1 MSCSTLRRAA
11 TLAAAMAL
19 SACGDTAPGS
29 PTSTAAEAPAGTLN
43 SEVRKVSPA
52 APDSPA
58 GGSSGN
64 KGMSPVPDS
73 SGGPSSGSS
82 YNTPSSGPDST
93 GNAKR

>member
-19 SACGDTAPGS
+19 SACGATAPGT

-73 SGGPSSGSS
+73 SGGPSSGGPN
-82 YNTPSSGPDST
+82 NTPSST